1 KSRVLES
8 KPPILESKDEFSYE
22 SIKIVGFLSF
32 FHALCLI
39 GVRIIIYKWKERDFM
54 KFFHTADWHL
64 GKLVQ
69 GVYMTEDQ
77 RFILEQFIAAV
88 EEQRPDC
95 VIIAG
100 DLYDRAVPP
109 TEAVNLLDETLA
121 KIVLELDTP
130 VFAVAGNHDSPG
142 RLNFGSRVFRKNGIH
157 IAGHV
162 AKDHTPAVIKDEFGE
177 VHIHLLPYA
186 DPSQVRYALENPE
199 IRSHNDAAEALTLN
213 IAQSLDP
220 T

>member
-1 KSRVLES
+1 
-8 KPPILESKDEFSYE
+8 
-22 SIKIVGFLSF
+22 
-32 FHALCLI
+32 
-39 GVRIIIYKWKERDFM
+39 M

-77 RFILEQFIAAV
+77 RFILDQFIAAV

-121 KIVLELDTP
+121 KIVLELNTP

-162 AKDHTPAVIKDEFGE
+162 AKDHAPAVITDEFGE

-186 DPSQVRYALENPE
+186 DPSQVRYALGNPE

-220 T
+220 AARHIAVGHAFVTPHGEQKENTSDSERPLSIGGAEHIEARHFAPFFTKRIMC